1 MDKFFKISERGSSIT
16 TEVVAGLTTFLA
28 MAYIIFVNPG
38 ILAGAT
44 GGVMSFNGV
53 LTATCIGAAVM
64 CIFMGIFANRPIALA
79 SGMGINAVVAFTL
92 IIGMKVPWQ
101 VAMSVIF
108 AEGVLILLLVL
119 FGLREAIMNAIPVNL
134 RRAIGVGIGLFITFI
149 GLKSAG
155 FVTADAATLV
165 KLGDFTSPVL
175 WVGATGL
182 VVTIVLRAFKV
193 KGDILI
199 GIIVATVFALVL
211 GVIFSHS
218 TVLPHLSSLK
228 TVFAKPDF
236 STFAAPF
243 QKVNGKFAILQIF
256 TPALIIFVFALMMSD
271 FFDTMGTLVG
281 VGSEAG
287 FTDKDGNVDDAK
299 KMLIVDSVAAATGG
313 FLGAS
318 SITSYIESASGVG
331 DGGRTG
337 LTVIVTGLLFALCVF
352 FSPIIALVPESA
364 TAGALIVVGFLMM
377 MSIKDIEWEKFEEAF
392 PAFLILI
399 TIPLTY
405 SITNGI
411 GIGFIVYVIM
421 KLLRGKVKEVKPL
434 MWIAAAA
441 FLVVFLQGPIIKLF
455 S

>member
-1 MDKFFKISERGSSIT
+1 MDKFFKISERGST
-16 TEVVAGLTTFLA
+16 VATEVVAGVTTFLA
-28 MAYIIFVNPG
+28 MAYIIFVNPS
-38 ILAGAT
+38 ILAGAM
-44 GGVMSFNGV
+44 GMEFFPAV
-53 LTATCIGAAVM
+53 LTATCIGAAAM
-64 CIFMGIFANRPIALA
+64 CLFMGLYANRPIALA

-92 IIGMKVPWQ
+92 IIGMKAPWQ

-119 FGLREAIMNAIPVNL
+119 FGLREAVMNAIPVNL

-149 GLKSAG
+149 GLKSGG
-155 FVTADAATLV
+155 FVVADPATLV
-165 KLGDFTSPVL
+165 KLGDFASPIL
-175 WVGATGL
+175 WVGAAGL

-199 GIIVATVFALVL
+199 GIVVATIVAVVL
-211 GVIFSHS
+211 GTIFTH
-218 TVLPHLSSLK
+218 TTGLPHGVPKL
-228 TVFAKPDF
+228 FAAPDF

-243 QKVNGKFAILQIF
+243 QKVNGKIALVQIF
-256 TPALIIFVFALMMSD
+256 TPALLIFVFALMMSD

-287 FTDKDGNVDDAK
+287 FTDKDGNVEDAH
-299 KMLIVDSVAAATGG
+299 KMLVVDSVAAATGG

-337 LTVIVTGLLFALCVF
+337 LTVIVTGILFALCVF
-352 FSPIIALVPESA
+352 FSPLIGIVPEAA

-392 PAFLILI
+392 PAFLVLI

-411 GIGFIVYVIM
+411 GLGFIVYVLT
-421 KLLRGKVKEVKPL
+421 KLLRGKAREVKLL

-441 FLVVFLQGPIIKLF
+441 FLVVFLQGPILKLIG
-455 S
+455 